1 MRSFKTFLRE
11 QEELEIIK
19 AETEQ
24 RKKVVDLI
32 KSIDKFNDAAKELGK
47 EEGEAEQMVYDM
59 LRDFLAKDD
68 INNNGIADD
77 AGLDPESLGLD
88 DVVSS
93 LEGDMED
100 DIGAGI
106 IDDEEEGEEELTD
119 GDLSVWA

>member
-11 QEELEIIK
+11 QEEMEIIK
-19 AETEQ
+19 AETDQ

-68 INNNGIADD
+68 INGNGIADD
-77 AGLDPESLGLD
+77 AGLDPEALGLD
-88 DVVSS
+88 DLVSS
-93 LEGDMED
+93 EEGDMED

-106 IDDEEEGEEELTD
+106 IDDEEEDEELTD